1 MSNDRYVS
9 PLSERYASKEMQYIF
24 SPDKK
29 FRTWRKLWIAL
40 AETEKE
46 LGLHITD
53 EQIAELKEICLLDQ
67 VYVQDSDLT
76 VAKYV
81 DKVAKENGAN
91 VTVTKFVRFETGEG
105 LEKKVDDFAAEVAA
119 QAGM

>member
-53 EQIAELKEICLLDQ
+53 EQIAELKEHADDINFD
-67 VYVQDSDLT
+67 
-76 VAKYV
+76 
-81 DKVAKENGAN
+81 VAKEREK
-91 VTVTKFVRFETGEG
+91 VVRHDVMSTCMHMVCSVRKQRESSI
-105 LEKKVDDFAAEVAA
+105 LEQLPAMSGTIRILLSW
-119 QAGM
+119 QRH